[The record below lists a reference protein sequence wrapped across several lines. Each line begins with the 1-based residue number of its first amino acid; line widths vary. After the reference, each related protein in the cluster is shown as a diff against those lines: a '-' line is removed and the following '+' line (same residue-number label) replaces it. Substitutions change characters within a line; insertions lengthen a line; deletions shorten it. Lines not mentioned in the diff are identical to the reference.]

1 MRGAEGEAKNVPRAI
16 RFLMNCIR
24 LRSISLSL
32 WLDQYEN
39 HKPKFD

>member
-1 MRGAEGEAKNVPRAI
+1 MRLM
-16 RFLMNCIR
+16 RFILNCIR
-24 LRSISLSL
+24 LRSARLAL